1 MWTISGVKEKGRNAF
16 KANYGNSVVAG
27 IVAVL
32 FAGGAA
38 ASATY
43 TQGQSEVDTSSLTS
57 LTPEEIAFV
66 FIAFMGIFA
75 VAMAITILLK
85 IFLLNPLYV
94 GSLRFFRLNAE
105 NPGTKLSAIKE
116 GFSDYG
122 RVFVTIFLRDLLL
135 ALWCLLCFIPGF
147 IKSYSYRMV
156 PFILKDNP
164 ELSALEVITKSREMM
179 NGHKWRAF
187 LLDLSFI
194 GWILLEFITC
204 GLVGIFWTNPYM
216 YNTNAALYLELKNNS
231 NN

>member
-16 KANYGNSVVAG
+16 KANYGNSVLAG
-27 IVAVL
+27 IIAVL
-32 FAGGAA
+32 FAGGTA
-38 ASATY
+38 ASAKY
-43 TQGQSEVDTSSLTS
+43 TQGQSQVDTSSLTS
-57 LTPEEIAFV
+57 LTPEEIAFGFAAV
-66 FIAFMGIFA
+66 LGIFV
-75 VAMAITILLK
+75 VAMAITILVK

-105 NPGTKLSAIKE
+105 NPGTELSAIKE

-122 RVFVTIFLRDLLL
+122 RVFVTIFLKDLFLT
-135 ALWCLLCFIPGF
+135 LWCLLCVVPGL
-147 IKSYSYRMV
+147 IKVYSYRMV

-164 ELSALEVITKSREMM
+164 ELSAMEVITKSREMM
-179 NGHKWRAF
+179 NGNKWRAF

-194 GWILLEFITC
+194 GWILLECITC